1 MSFLSCEEMLAAA
14 RSQNISLSEA
24 ILRSD
29 LAESRLTEA
38 HSREMMHHLWQVMQ
52 ATSRDYDPAQ
62 RSRSGLSGGDAA
74 RVEQAHQEG
83 KSLGGDY
90 LAAVTAE
97 AQNIAHELAANY
109 EVSTHVDT
117 IICMDGLEV
126 IGAYLSEELTKAG
139 IFSLN
144 AHQTI
149 YVITPES
156 SNSGQIIFRDN
167 FQPMIKGKNVLI
179 LNGSITTGSTLSKAI
194 ESILYYGG
202 TIRGI
207 AAIFSSVD
215 SVASLPVY
223 SIFNAKD
230 IPDYH
235 SYSSTKCPMCQRQQ
249 KIDAIVSS
257 YGYSAL

>member
-1 MSFLSCEEMLAAA
+1 MNLENMTKIYA
-14 RSQNISLSEA
+14 RGDSRIQLKVIPGHFVTSQSHITHYL
-24 ILRSD
+24 D
-29 LAESRLTEA
+29 LTTMKSR
-38 HSREMMHHLWQVMQ
+38 
-52 ATSRDYDPAQ
+52 
-62 RSRSGLSGGDAA
+62 
-74 RVEQAHQEG
+74 
-83 KSLGGDY
+83 
-90 LAAVTAE
+90 TAE
-97 AQNIAHELAANY
+97 AQNIAHEL
-109 EVSTHVDT
+109 
-117 IICMDGLEV
+117 
-126 IGAYLSEELTKAG
+126 
-139 IFSLN
+139 

-207 AAIFSSVD
+207 AAIFSRVD

-223 SIFNAKD
+223 SIFNTKD

>member
-1 MSFLSCEEMLAAA
+1 MNLENMTKIYA
-14 RSQNISLSEA
+14 RGDSRIQLKVIPGHFVTSQSHITHYL
-24 ILRSD
+24 D
-29 LAESRLTEA
+29 LTTMKSR
-38 HSREMMHHLWQVMQ
+38 
-52 ATSRDYDPAQ
+52 
-62 RSRSGLSGGDAA
+62 
-74 RVEQAHQEG
+74 
-83 KSLGGDY
+83 
-90 LAAVTAE
+90 TAE

-109 EVSTHVDT
+109 EVSTPVDT

-149 YVITPES
+149 
-156 SNSGQIIFRDN
+156 
-167 FQPMIKGKNVLI
+167 
-179 LNGSITTGSTLSKAI
+179 
-194 ESILYYGG
+194 
-202 TIRGI
+202 
-207 AAIFSSVD
+207 FSRVD

-223 SIFNAKD
+223 SIFNTKD

>member
-1 MSFLSCEEMLAAA
+1 MK
-14 RSQNISLSEA
+14 
-24 ILRSD
+24 
-29 LAESRLTEA
+29 SR
-38 HSREMMHHLWQVMQ
+38 
-52 ATSRDYDPAQ
+52 
-62 RSRSGLSGGDAA
+62 
-74 RVEQAHQEG
+74 
-83 KSLGGDY
+83 
-90 LAAVTAE
+90 TAE

-109 EVSTHVDT
+109 EVSTPVDT

-139 IFSLN
+139 IFFLN

-207 AAIFSSVD
+207 AAIFSRVD

-223 SIFNAKD
+223 SIFNTKIYRTIIPIHLQNVQCVRGSKKSMPLSAATD
-230 IPDYH
+230 IQLCK
-235 SYSSTKCPMCQRQQ
+235 SSKYFIKKLLTRIDDFVWGPVMLILLVGTGIFLTVRTRFLTWRNLGYGTEKHTQQ
-249 KIDAIVSS
+249 GSPHQEPRTGRCITFFPH
-257 YGYSAL
+257 